1 MRDLFAFTGMD
12 MPGRQELTVGA
23 VLLNGQVLADEDA
36 LLAALDAIV
45 AQAPFRHMTTPGG
58 FVMSVA
64 MTSCGAVGWVT
75 DRSGYRY
82 EPCDP
87 QSSLPW
93 PAMPA
98 LFGRLASEAAAQA
111 GFPGFVPDTC
121 LINRYEPGAR
131 MSLHQDKDEGD
142 FGNPIVSVS
151 LGLSA
156 TFQFGGLQRSDKP
169 QKISLHHGDV
179 VVWGGPA
186 RLAYHGVLAL
196 RDGEHPRLG
205 RKRINLTFRRAL

>member
-1 MRDLFAFTGMD
+1 MRDLFAFTAMD

-23 VLLNGQVLADEDA
+23 ALLNGQVLADEDA
-36 LLAALDAIV
+36 LLAALDTIV

-93 PAMPA
+93 PQAHQSDVSQGIVRA
-98 LFGRLASEAAAQA
+98 LRSPVFPWAFSLNSDAS
-111 GFPGFVPDTC
+111 
-121 LINRYEPGAR
+121 R
-131 MSLHQDKDEGD
+131 
-142 FGNPIVSVS
+142 
-151 LGLSA
+151 
-156 TFQFGGLQRSDKP
+156 GGWK
-169 QKISLHHGDV
+169 V
-179 VVWGGPA
+179 GGP
-186 RLAYHGVLAL
+186 
-196 RDGEHPRLG
+196 
-205 RKRINLTFRRAL
+205 